1 MPDSGSVLGFDYGE
15 QRIGIAIGQRI
26 TGTASP
32 LTTLTNKN
40 QHPDWEAIGR
50 LIKEWQP
57 EALVVG
63 MPYHL
68 DGSETTLSDR
78 IRRFCRQLEGRF
90 RLPVHL
96 IDERLSSTEAERYL
110 KHQRQQGRR
119 KRIDKHEIDQLAA
132 AIQLES
138 WLAGESND

>member
-1 MPDSGSVLGFDYGE
+1 MPDSGAVLGFDYGE
-15 QRIGIAIGQRI
+15 RRIGVAIGQRI

-32 LTTLTNKN
+32 LTTLTSKN

-50 LIKEWQP
+50 LINEWQP
-57 EALVVG
+57 EALIVG

-68 DGSETTLSDR
+68 DGSETALSER
-78 IRRFCRQLEGRF
+78 INRFCRQLEGRF
-90 RLPVHL
+90 RLPVHQ
-96 IDERLSSTEAERYL
+96 IDERLSSAEAERHL
-110 KHQRQQGRR
+110 KLQRQQGRR

-138 WLAGESND
+138 WLAGEPND